1 MEAHPMSG
9 SKICAI
15 LLIVIGAFLLAQK
28 QGLVPDLGPLIRGWW
43 PLLLIVAGVL
53 ILVRRRR

>member
-1 MEAHPMSG
+1 MSG

-28 QGLVPDLGPLIRGWW
+28 QGLVPDLGPLIRSWW
-43 PLLLIVAGVL
+43 PLLLIAAGVL

>member
-1 MEAHPMSG
+1 MSG

-43 PLLLIVAGVL
+43 PLLLIAAGVL
-53 ILVRRRR
+53 ILVRRGR